1 MVRPLEESKRYLD
14 VVVTIQRKAVIHS
27 CRQNNHAP
35 LLHCYTDPL
44 FIFIPHIKVT
54 LATKEKQIGKAGPKN
69 ATTIISGNKT
79 QYSSP
84 VFAKKESINKAHTTA
99 LKTIAYL
106 FISM

>member
-1 MVRPLEESKRYLD
+1 
-14 VVVTIQRKAVIHS
+14 
-27 CRQNNHAP
+27 
-35 LLHCYTDPL
+35 
-44 FIFIPHIKVT
+44 